1 MTKSISYTKV
11 RERLA
16 SVLDEVA
23 SEQEEVVITR
33 RGHEDIALVPAA
45 ELAGLRETAHLL
57 RSPKN
62 ALRLLTALD
71 RSSTQRGSVVHD
83 VSELE
88 RTLGL
93 SPAATPSR

>member
-1 MTKSISYTKV
+1 MAKSISYTQV

-62 ALRLLTALD
+62 ALRLLIALD
-71 RSSTQRGSVVHD
+71 RSRTQQGSTVRD
-83 VSELE
+83 VAELE

-93 SPAATPSR
+93 SPVAAKSR